1 MMKPLVEMLSEQEVQ
16 EIHRASLEVLENV
29 GVEFHG
35 ARALELFKSKGARVQ
50 GNTVYLSPRLVE
62 ERLALAPARFLLEAR
77 DSARSVWIGE
87 NTVCAPPAGV
97 VYIQDAKEG
106 RRPANQGDYLNLV
119 RIIHQS
125 SIFGTNGGGLVIP
138 EAPSFSEVEKYAWM
152 VFAGHWYSDKPQMGF
167 ALGEENSRVVLDM
180 ADIVF
185 EGRPGCH
192 TIATVNPDSPLVFS
206 EKMVE
211 GLFAFAE
218 AGQPA
223 IVAPCSMAMATS
235 PVTLAGTL
243 VVNNAEVLA
252 GIVLAQLI
260 NSGTPVVYGN
270 TSAISDMQTMAIA
283 LGAPELSL
291 LVAATAQLARF
302 YKVPSRT
309 GGALTDAK
317 TPDIQAGTESM
328 LSMFTSLVSQASIV
342 MHAGGI
348 LDSFLT
354 LSYEKLIID
363 EDVNGMASRFLR
375 GIKID
380 EESLALEVIKEKGS
394 GSHFLDTE
402 HTMKHFKQ
410 EFWRP
415 QLSDRQVFQA
425 GRDYSSYV
433 VEKATAAWQQR
444 IATFERPALKPEVEK
459 GLLKYYRDRFGREP
473 Y

>member
-1 MMKPLVEMLSEQEVQ
+1 MKPLVEMLSEQEVQ
-16 EIHRASLEVLENV
+16 EIHKASLEILADT
-29 GVEFHG
+29 GVEFHQDE
-35 ARALELFKSKGARVQ
+35 ALEVLKAKGAKVDGSRVC
-50 GNTVYLSPRLVE
+50 LSPQLVE
-62 ERLALAPARFLLEAR
+62 KALTQASPRFLLEAR
-77 DSARSVWIGE
+77 DPARSLWIGGV
-87 NTVCAPPAGV
+87 TVCAPPAGV
-97 VYIQDAKEG
+97 VYIQDAQGG
-106 RRPANQGDYLNLV
+106 RRLATQQDYLNLV
-119 RIIHQS
+119 RIVHQS
-125 SIFGTNGGGLVIP
+125 AVYGTNGGGLVIP
-138 EAPSFSEVEKYAWM
+138 EAPSFSDVEKYAWM
-152 VFAGHWYSDKPQMGF
+152 VLAGYWYSDKPQMGF
-167 ALGEENSRVVLDM
+167 ALGAEISRAVLDI

-192 TIATVNPDSPLVFS
+192 TIGTVNPDSPLMFS
-206 EKMVE
+206 EKMIE
-211 GLFAFAE
+211 GLFAFAR
-218 AGQPA
+218 AGQPV
-223 IVAPCSMAMATS
+223 IIAPCSMAMATS

-243 VVNNAEVLA
+243 VVNNTEVLA

-260 NSGTPVVYGN
+260 NPGTPVVYGN
-270 TSAISDMQTMAIA
+270 TSTISDMQTMAIA

-317 TPDIQAGTESM
+317 TPDIQAGMESM
-328 LSMFTSLVSQASIV
+328 LSMFTSLASQASIV

-354 LSYEKLIID
+354 LSYEKLIMD

-375 GIKID
+375 GIKVD
-380 EESLALEVIKEKGS
+380 EESLALEVIKEKGP

-433 VEKATAAWQQR
+433 VEKATAAWQHR
-444 IATFERPALKPEVEK
+444 VATFERPALKPEVEK
-459 GLLKYYRDRFGREP
+459 DLLKYYRNKFGRDSF
-473 Y
+473 